1 MTLRYA
7 IRLHAHDPVSWSYLG
22 VVMEVGRIFLLMP
35 CNREAM
41 LKDDFPSPVQLNSKY
56 WEFSDTIRFIN
67 PYHMIFLCTRTLET
81 VEETGF
87 LFYIFYFLGI
97 KVKSNVHIGVILIY
111 ACALYRLRT
120 ACIINGPAPPKS
132 SAGLKCFFSSFL
144 DSRRRIWDGRKLFCD
159 RPRNKGNFQWI
170 YFIDLCNTVQK
181 ISGSSMVLAR
191 LPSITIPPPPFN
203 MPFRI
208 NP

>member
-1 MTLRYA
+1 
-7 IRLHAHDPVSWSYLG
+7 
-22 VVMEVGRIFLLMP
+22 MP

-81 VEETGF
+81 VEEAGF
-87 LFYIFYFLGI
+87 FIFYFLGI
-97 KVKSNVHIGVILIY
+97 KVKSNVHIGVILNY

-132 SAGLKCFFSSFL
+132 SAGLTCFFSSFL

-181 ISGSSMVLAR
+181 MSGSSMVLAR
-191 LPSITIPPPPFN
+191 LPSKGMLHDHPPLPLLICPLESTL
-203 MPFRI
+203 RKWLLKKLLII
-208 NP
+208 NLSLSSFFI